1 MTTTTTSTT
10 NPFPAI
16 HDRLAALE
24 VELTAAGADYASASS
39 MAELTAAVT
48 AVEEQTEAQNRMI
61 GEQHDQ
67 IEQQSTQIEQ
77 LVSANEAEAEAQNQ
91 MIEAQNRVIEEQS
104 TAMEQQGARID
115 ELAAA
120 ISSLRTAPVRPP
132 PAAGRECEESG
143 GCAPAVLR
151 GSSADL
157 TLRAGGGGTV
167 VVEAEECS
175 GVDLCGLARDVEAV
189 LGKFDSSP

>member
-1 MTTTTTSTT
+1 MTSPTTTTTTT
-10 NPFPAI
+10 TANPFPAI

-24 VELTAAGADYASASS
+24 AELAAAGADYASASS
-39 MAELTAAVT
+39 MAELAAAVT

-67 IEQQSTQIEQ
+67 IEQ
-77 LVSANEAEAEAQNQ
+77 LVSANVAEAEAQNQ

-104 TAMEQQGARID
+104 SAMEQQGARID

-151 GSSADL
+151 GSGADL
-157 TLRAGGGGTV
+157 RLRAGGGGTV
-167 VVEAEECS
+167 VLEAEQCS
-175 GVDLCGLARDVEAV
+175 GVDLCGLALDVEAV
-189 LGKFDSSP
+189 LGKFDPSP